1 MPAQEI
7 LIELPVQPEPA
18 QRPVSET
25 DPAKPKLKPIDRSQG
40 FLRPVIVEELVG
52 PDHKVRAIWDLAGQL
67 DLSAWL
73 GKIAS
78 KQGQAGRAAW
88 DPRLLLSVWL
98 YAYSE
103 QVTSAREIERLMEY
117 EPGLMWLAGLGEVNH
132 HTLSDFRA
140 DHSEQLKQLL
150 IQLLGALSKEGI
162 VKLELV
168 AHDGTKIR
176 AQAGA
181 DTFRRERTL
190 EKETAKAQQL
200 VEQLERERQQAGEQV
215 GEAQPSRRREKARQR
230 AAEERLARMKQ
241 AAEELEKI
249 RQGKDTEKEKAD
261 ARVSLSEP
269 EARIMQHADR
279 AIAPSYNVQLTTDAE
294 QKIVVGVHLT
304 QCSSDS
310 ESLLPGMEQV
320 RESAGSYPQ
329 QAVADGA
336 YSSKAAILGMAEK
349 EIAFYGSMKEER
361 VAQAAAMKS
370 AGIDPAFSPAAF
382 VRDEENKTLQCPAGK
397 TLEYVRQSRKRDDLY
412 HQYQAQGSD
421 CQGCEYRKKCCP
433 KHAEQGRLVS
443 IKISE
448 NPLVAQMREKMKT
461 EEGQKIYRQRGPVAE
476 FPNCW
481 IKEKLGLRKFRMRGM
496 GKAATEALWA
506 VLSYDVMQWV
516 RLSWKP
522 KLIQAAGSAAA

>member
-1 MPAQEI
+1 MTEQEI
-7 LIELPVQPEPA
+7 LIELPAQPQPE
-18 QRPVSET
+18 QRPVSMT
-25 DPAKPKLKPIDRSQG
+25 PANPKLKPIDRSQG

-52 PDHKVRAIWDLAGQL
+52 PDHKVRAIWDLTGQL
-67 DLSAWL
+67 DLSAFL
-73 GKIAS
+73 KKIAS
-78 KQGQAGRAAW
+78 KDGQAGLAAW

-132 HTLSDFRA
+132 HTLSDFRT
-140 DHSEQLKQLL
+140 DHAEQLRQLL
-150 IQLLGALSKEGI
+150 IQLLGALSKEGF
-162 VKLELV
+162 VKLDLV

-176 AQAGA
+176 AQAGS

-200 VEQLERERQQAGEQV
+200 VEELERERQEAEQAGEQH
-215 GEAQPSRRREKARQR
+215 QNQRREKARQR
-230 AAEERLARMKQ
+230 AAAERLERMKQ
-241 AAEELEKI
+241 AAEELKKI
-249 RQGKDTEKEKAD
+249 RQGKETAKEKED

-269 EARIMQHADR
+269 EARLMQHGDR
-279 AIAPSYNVQLTTDAE
+279 AIAPSYNVQLSTDAA

-304 QCSSDS
+304 QNSSDG

-320 RESAGSYPQ
+320 RESAGSYPR

-336 YSSKAAILGMAEK
+336 YSSKAAIVGMAEK
-349 EIAFYGSMKEER
+349 EIDFYGSLKDEKK
-361 VAQAAAMKS
+361 AQAAAMKS
-370 AGIDPAFSPAAF
+370 AGIDPGFSPAAF
-382 VRDEENKTLQCPAGK
+382 VRNEENKTLQCPAGN
-397 TLEYVRQSRKRDDLY
+397 TLEYVRQSKKRGDVY

-421 CQGCEYRKKCCP
+421 CRSCQYREQCCP

-443 IKISE
+443 IKMSE
-448 NPLVAQMREKMKT
+448 NPLVVQMREKMKT

-481 IKEKLGLRKFRMRGM
+481 IKEKLGLRKFRLKGM
-496 GKAATEALWA
+496 AKATTEALWA

-522 KLIQAAGSAAA
+522 KLIQATGSAVV